1 MEQTE
6 SDWNSWEIGC
16 EAGDSSSLI
25 DPFQKNEDASSV
37 VSGEGGKSDTMYD
50 SSNVEGEESTYQF
63 ERDFESLEE
72 MSESMSDEEE
82 EDGQRSQVVIDQ
94 SPYRFMNGNDGMAT
108 CERCGAV
115 GIKHAFY
122 SKSKRFCSL
131 ACSRAAANG
140 EEYIP
145 PQPLN
150 IPKKQVSVKKPK
162 SGKFIRQRNKHSNN
176 KQGVVRSFDWGSYI
190 LGSHAEGA
198 PVSCFKHV
206 PMTDCWDNI
215 TVGMKVEVQN
225 FDCDLQSMVYWI
237 ATVIKLAGYK
247 ALLRYE
253 GFSGDGHKDFWINL
267 CHKEVHPVGWC
278 ATSGKPLVPPKTIQ
292 HKYSDWKDYLVKRLT
307 GSRTLPSNFF
317 SKVQE
322 GINNHKFHKDMH
334 VEVVNRMCVSA
345 MRVAT
350 VEEVIGGRLRLRYAD
365 SKEEDEFWCHMRSAL
380 IHQVGWS
387 QQVGHKLH
395 CSAEYRNQ
403 CLSKVAMQKYDVND
417 ATPDMFPRLKRPP
430 ADGYAFQVGQK
441 LEAIDPLNLSAV
453 CVATVMKVLKNN
465 YLMIGI
471 DGSIAQNG
479 TDWFCYHATSPC
491 IFPVGF
497 CEVNGL
503 QLTPPRG
510 YKTPFRWFDYLKQT
524 RSTAAPVKLFD
535 KEIPKHGFKSG
546 MKLEAVDL
554 MEPRLICV
562 ATIAKVVGRL
572 LRIHFDGW
580 ESEYDQW
587 VDCES
592 PDLYPIGWCEVMNY
606 PVEGPRLKTEV
617 PNAPQ
622 VNPGS
627 AKKRKGKT
635 QIYKGPRKKRKP
647 KNPLSPPPG
656 VKSMSSQF
664 DIMRHRILN
673 TRPDEMT
680 ERPQEVPQVSELLA
694 EITKPKIEVKSEPL
708 ESPRQVP
715 SLDRNHS
722 SLTSIPDIKPALNRT
737 PSNTSLP
744 RLNTVNNQSASKPGR
759 TSSLPTNVST
769 ATKSA
774 LLERINSS
782 PNSVPQSLKT
792 SMLAGHLTGA
802 IPIRQNSGLVPTT
815 SPATAGSQTVILGNQ
830 SNLLPGPQQSVS
842 EPQTLYLTQRQQSL
856 SPDQWSVIDV
866 CHFLKYNDCSAYVE
880 IFHRKNINGEQF
892 VKLNKEQIASLTGMK
907 VGSSL
912 KVYDLIQ
919 VLKSKLMSQK
929 LSVTTS

>member
-1 MEQTE
+1 MEQAE
-6 SDWNSWEIGC
+6 SEWNNWEIG
-16 EAGDSSSLI
+16 EGGDSSSI
-25 DPFQKNEDASSV
+25 VDPFQKHDDTTSV
-37 VSGEGGKSDTMYD
+37 VSGDGGKSDTMYD
-50 SSNVEGEESTYQF
+50 SSNVEGEEPTYQF

-82 EDGQRSQVVIDQ
+82 EDGHNSQVVVDQ

-131 ACSRAAANG
+131 ACSKAAANG

-145 PQPLN
+145 PQTLN
-150 IPKKQVSVKKPK
+150 IPKKQVSVKKQK
-162 SGKFIRQRNKHSNN
+162 SGKFIRQRNKHNN
-176 KQGVVRSFDWGSYI
+176 KTQGVVRSFDWGSYI

-198 PVSCFKHV
+198 PVSCFQHV
-206 PMTDCWDNI
+206 PMADCWDNI

-225 FDCDLQSMVYWI
+225 LDCDLPSMVYWI

-253 GFSGDGHKDFWINL
+253 GFGGDGQKDFWINL

-307 GSRTLPSNFF
+307 GSRTLPSNFY

-322 GINNHKFHKDMH
+322 GINNHKFRKGMH

-350 VEEVIGGRLRLRYAD
+350 VEEVIGGRLRLRYDD
-365 SKEEDEFWCHMRSAL
+365 SKEEADEFWCHMRSAL
-380 IHQVGWS
+380 LHPVGWS

-395 CSAEYRNQ
+395 CTTEYRNQ
-403 CLSKVAMQKYDVND
+403 CLSKITMQKYDATD
-417 ATPDMFPRLKRPP
+417 ATPDMFPKVKSPP
-430 ADGYAFQVGQK
+430 EGYRFQVGQK

-503 QLTPPRG
+503 TLTPPRG
-510 YKTPFRWFDYLKQT
+510 YKAPFRWFDYLKQT
-524 RSTAAPVKLFD
+524 RSVAAPVKLFD

-587 VDCES
+587 VDCDS
-592 PDLYPIGWCEVMNY
+592 PDLYPIGWCEVMSY

-617 PNAPQ
+617 PNAPPVQ
-622 VNPGS
+622 PGS

-694 EITKPKIEVKSEPL
+694 EIIKPKTEVKTEPL
-708 ESPRQVP
+708 EIVRQVP
-715 SLDRNHS
+715 SLDKNHS
-722 SLTSIPDIKPALNRT
+722 SITPVAISHSRGNTLHNVKPSTAV
-737 PSNTSLP
+737 PS
-744 RLNTVNNQSASKPGR
+744 
-759 TSSLPTNVST
+759 NVST

-774 LLERINSS
+774 LLERITSSTNSI
-782 PNSVPQSLKT
+782 PQSIQS
-792 SMLAGHLTGA
+792 SMLAGHLTGT

-815 SPATAGSQTVILGNQ
+815 MPATTGNQMLMSGNQ
-830 SNLLPGPQQSVS
+830 SSVLTGSQQPVS

-880 IFHRKNINGEQF
+880 IFHRKGINGEKF
-892 VKLNKEQIASLTGMK
+892 VNLNKEQIASLTGMK

-912 KVYDLIQ
+912 KVFDLIQ

-929 LSVTTS
+929 LPVST